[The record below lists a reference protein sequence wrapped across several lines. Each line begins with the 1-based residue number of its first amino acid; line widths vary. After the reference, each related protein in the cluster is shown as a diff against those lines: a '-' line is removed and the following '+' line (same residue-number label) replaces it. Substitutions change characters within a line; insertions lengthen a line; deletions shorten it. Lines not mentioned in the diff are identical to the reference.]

1 MKNTLPQKRI
11 KVYSFLKKNQPQSFT
26 AKQIERATGIKLK
39 TTKAILRDLLNLKRI
54 EIQRKEPGAIPGTME
69 AYFKAIPGQ
78 MDITPII
85 GDYGSKTGRKTTST
99 QATAWEAVERD
110 PKRFSQIEK
119 VYSYLMANQSKCFS
133 RRQLEERLKL
143 RAGNLTSILNQLQ
156 KQNQVGIE
164 KQDFCEYTGQSVYFY
179 FAIDLKQ
186 EPQKK
191 LF

>member
-54 EIQRKEPGAIPGTME
+54 EIQRKEPGAIPGTVE

-85 GDYGSKTGRKTTST
+85 GDFGSKQGRKTTIT
-99 QATAWEAVERD
+99 QATSWEAVERD

-119 VYSYLMANQSKCFS
+119 VYSFLIANQSKCFS

-164 KQDFCEYTGQSVYFY
+164 KQDICEYTGQSVYFY
-179 FAIDLKQ
+179 YAIDPKQ

-191 LF
+191 